1 MQFHIGA
8 IAEHLRTAKKR
19 EKAKAA
25 DLPLDQRLANY
36 ILEGSKDGL
45 LADLDR
51 KRAEGTAPLDIIN
64 RALMEGLA
72 ADRRLLNP
80 HGLIVPQVLQFAEA
94 MKAGVGRLE
103 HVMEK

>member
-25 DLPLDQRLANY
+25 ALPLDQRLANY
-36 ILEGSKDGL
+36 ILGGSKDGL

-64 RALMEGLA
+64 GPLMEGMA
-72 ADRRLLNP
+72 EAGPRFNADA
-80 HGLIVPQVLQFAEA
+80 LIVAAVVESEECLYAS
-94 MKAGVGRLE
+94 AGSRAQ
-103 HVMEK
+103 